1 MFRLSINRF
10 INCFE
15 YASRMTSALLS
26 IVAVALTTKGGYPAP
41 SISHSHRAPDRQGF
55 DTPVVEA
62 RVTALLKRMTLEE
75 KIGQLVQFSEGNA
88 TGPDNVRVDQKALIA
103 KGGMGSILNA
113 SGAKRINAIQKLA
126 IENSRLKIPLLFG
139 LDVIHGYRTEFPVP
153 LGLSATWNPDL
164 IERAARVSA
173 VEATSEGI
181 RWTFSPMV
189 DIARDARWGRIMESA
204 GEDPYLGGKV
214 AAAYVRGYQG
224 DDLTSPTSMVA
235 CAKHFAAYGGAEAG
249 REYNTVDMSDRLLRD
264 VYLPPYK
271 AAVDAGVGTLMSSFN
286 TVQGV
291 PASAN
296 HRLLTDVLRGE
307 WGFRGF
313 VVSDWG
319 SIGEL
324 IEHGIALNAGQAA
337 FKGLTAGV
345 DMDMASNAYAST
357 LAGLIKSGKL
367 KQSVVDEATSRILRV
382 KFALGLFEHPYADE
396 TRSERELLAPE
407 HLAAAREAAEQSFVL
422 LKNASV
428 AGRPVLPLSSGQK
441 VALIGPLADSQ
452 DDMLGEWAVSA
463 HSEDVVNLRQAL
475 AGRLKANLIYA
486 KGTAIETDSESGF
499 AEAIGAASQ
508 ADVVVMALG
517 ESRFMS
523 GESLS
528 RTKLGLPGNQLK
540 LLQAVAATGK
550 PIALVLFNG
559 RPLALPWEA
568 SHVPA
573 ILEAWF
579 PGVQAGPAL
588 TRTLFGDVNPVG
600 RLTTSFPRSVGQMP
614 LYYNQLNTG
623 RPQPTDA
630 AGQRF
635 LTGYLDEHNSPQ
647 FPFGWGLSYT
657 QFDYSPT
664 VITTKAVSASDLNK
678 KGAVIHLEAF
688 VTNTGSAAST
698 EVVQLY
704 IRERGTSVA
713 RPVRELKGFQRVALA
728 PGESRRVEFSLTKK
742 ELSFWNIDMKQ
753 TVEPCELTVWVA
765 PNCQAGKSATIEI
778 KE

>member
-1 MFRLSINRF
+1 
-10 INCFE
+10 
-15 YASRMTSALLS
+15 MTSALLS